1 MYRGRVKVLS
11 SKLMYQG
18 PVFGVRR
25 DHVIEPNG
33 VNATRDVVTHSGS
46 VVVMPVFPNGD
57 VLLIRQYRYSV
68 REYLWELVA
77 GRKEPKESPLSAA
90 KRELIEETGYR
101 AKRFRQLLYLYPT
114 PGFVTEFMVVF
125 AAEGLAAGKAT
136 PEEDERITARR
147 FTPKQ
152 IKSWIRAGR
161 IRDAK
166 SIASL
171 LYYFDL
177 AKKSR

>member
-1 MYRGRVKVLS
+1 MSKSRVKILS

-57 VLLIRQYRYSV
+57 VLLIHQYRYAV
-68 REYLWELVA
+68 RDYLWELVA

-90 KRELIEETGYR
+90 KRELLEETGYR
-101 AKRFRQLLYLYPT
+101 AKQFSQVALPLSHAGLRHRIYGDFRCGRAHIRQS
-114 PGFVTEFMVVF
+114 
-125 AAEGLAAGKAT
+125 
-136 PEEDERITARR
+136 DARR
-147 FTPKQ
+147 
-152 IKSWIRAGR
+152 R
-161 IRDAK
+161 
-166 SIASL
+166 
-171 LYYFDL
+171 
-177 AKKSR
+177 

>member
-1 MYRGRVKVLS
+1 LSGARLKVLS

-57 VLLIRQYRYSV
+57 VLLIRQYRYAV
-68 REYLWELVA
+68 RDYLWELVA

-90 KRELIEETGYR
+90 KRELVEETGFR
-101 AKRFRQLLYLYPT
+101 AKHFRKLLYLYPT
-114 PGFVTEFMVVF
+114 PGFVTEFMVIF
-125 AAEGLAAGKAT
+125 AAEGLTTGKAK

-147 FTPKQ
+147 FTPEQ
-152 IKSWIRAGR
+152 IKSWINAGK

-166 SIASL
+166 SIAAL
-171 LYYFDL
+171 LYYFDAPRL
-177 AKKSR
+177 RS